1 MPFPIIYSETFLDHI
16 TGSSHP
22 ERPERLTAVRDR
34 LLQCP
39 WHDQL
44 LWLEPSERDDVLT
57 WIQAVHNPTY
67 VRLVQTLSD
76 QGGSRIDA
84 DTPVSPRTF
93 DVAKL
98 AVAAWLDAVDYTIQ
112 HHQSAFVLA
121 RPPGHHARPSTG
133 MGFCIFSNAAIAA
146 LYGTQ
151 QGQRVAILDWDVH
164 HGNGTQEII
173 ANHPGIHYCS
183 LHESPHYPGTG
194 LASETGQYNNIL
206 NCPVQ
211 AGATI
216 DTYEALFQS
225 KILPFLQ
232 TASPDLLIVSAGYDA
247 NHQDPLSNVS
257 LQPEDYSVLTQQ
269 CLGITPNIVFGLEG
283 GYDLESLSAS
293 VAFTI
298 ETSLTYQ
305 NP

>member
-1 MPFPIIYSETFLDHI
+1 MPFPIIYSEAFLDHI
-16 TGSSHP
+16 TGALHP
-22 ERPERLTAVRDR
+22 ERPERLTAIRDR
-34 LLQCP
+34 LLQSP

-44 LWLEPSERDDVLT
+44 LWLEPSDRDVLP
-57 WIQAVHNPTY
+57 WIQAIHDPTY
-67 VRLVQTLSD
+67 IRRVQTLSD
-76 QGGSRIDA
+76 QGGGPIDA

-98 AVAAWLDAVDYTIQ
+98 AVAAWLDAVDYTIN

-146 LYGTQ
+146 LYAAQ
-151 QGQRVAILDWDVH
+151 QGLNVAILDWDVH

-173 ANHPGIHYCS
+173 ANHPEIYYCS

-194 LASETGQYNNIL
+194 FASETGQYHNIL

-216 DTYEALFQS
+216 ATYEALFQS
-225 KILPFLQ
+225 KVLPFLK
-232 TASPDLLIVSAGYDA
+232 TANPDLLIVSAGYDA

-257 LQPEDYSVLTQQ
+257 LRPEDYGVLTHH
-269 CLGITPNIVFGLEG
+269 CLDITPNIVFGLEG

-293 VAFTI
+293 VASTVGA
-298 ETSLTYQ
+298 SLTYR
-305 NP
+305 